1 MRTRGK
7 FGIRAMPSAWKRSA
21 IAGLLA
27 AAFAGAAAGAESV
40 PQLQLHVTGFVVE
53 GDNPLGREET
63 QRILAPYAGAHA
75 GIAGL
80 EAAADALEQAI
91 RARGLAFHRVVL
103 PPQTPRDGTVVLRV
117 LRFVLGRVDVKGA
130 AHFGEAN
137 VLRSLPALRAGE
149 VPHPHALA
157 RSLAIAN
164 ENPAKQ
170 TLLTMREGSSEGTVD
185 AEVSVRDA
193 NPQQAFIALSNT
205 GSRQTGHYRASFG
218 YQHANLFDRDH
229 VLTLSFTTSPDHV
242 GDVKQYGAYYAVPFY
257 ASGAS
262 LSLYATYSDVNSGRI
277 ADFFQVSGRGTFF
290 GARYTYA
297 LPRSGAYT
305 HKATLGMESRHFEN
319 DVSFNASPVGTDV
332 ASSPLAVRYQG
343 RWERAAGETAFHV
356 EHVANIGWGADN
368 DAAAYGANRLGAQRD
383 WRLWRYGVDLT
394 QVLAPNWVVTAR
406 LRGQQAGEPLIAGEQ
421 FGLGGA
427 YSVRGFKERETAG
440 DNGAQLNLEV
450 SGPRIGTVQPLGFV
464 DWGYR
469 RLENAGAGQDAS
481 AHIASVGFGVRWQ
494 WERRLDL
501 QVDVAHV
508 LKGLPAGTA
517 SGDQRI
523 HFALLYRF

>member
-1 MRTRGK
+1 MTTRIK
-7 FGIRAMPSAWKRSA
+7 SGIGTMSSAWKRAALAVS
-21 IAGLLA
+21 LA
-27 AAFAGAAAGAESV
+27 AAFSGAALGADPV
-40 PQLQLHVTGFVVE
+40 PQLQLEVTGFAVE

-117 LRFVLGRVDVKGA
+117 LRFVLGRVEVKGA
-130 AHFGEAN
+130 AHFSEAN
-137 VLRSLPALRAGE
+137 VLRSLPALRTGE
-149 VPHPHALA
+149 VPSPDALA

-164 ENPAKQ
+164 DNPAKQ
-170 TLLTMREGSSEGTVD
+170 TLLTMREGTREGTVD

-193 NPQQAFIALSNT
+193 NPRQTFLALNNT
-205 GSRQTGHYRASFG
+205 GSRQTGHYRTSLGF
-218 YQHANLFDRDH
+218 QHANLFDRDH

-242 GDVKQYGAYYAVPFY
+242 ADVKQYGAYYAVPFY

-262 LSLYATYSDVNSGRI
+262 LALYATYSDVNSGRI
-277 ADFFQVSGRGTFF
+277 ADFFQVSGRGTFL

-297 LPRSGAYT
+297 LPRAGAYT
-305 HKATLGMESRHFEN
+305 HKAALGIERRHFEN
-319 DVSFNASPVGTDV
+319 DVSFNASPIGTDV
-332 ASSPLAVRYQG
+332 ASAPVTLRYQG
-343 RWERAAGETAFHV
+343 RWERAAGETALHV
-356 EHVANIGWGADN
+356 EHVANLGLGADN
-368 DAAAYGANRLGAQRD
+368 DATAYSANRLGARRN
-383 WRLWRYGVDLT
+383 WRLWRYGIDLA
-394 QVLAPNWVVTAR
+394 QVLAPDWVLSAR
-406 LRGQQAGEPLIAGEQ
+406 LRAQHAGEPLIAGEQ

-440 DNGAQLNLEV
+440 DNGTQVSIEV
-450 SGPRIGTVQPLGFV
+450 SGPRIGTVQPLVFA
-464 DWGYR
+464 DWGR
-469 RLENAGAGQDAS
+469 RRIENAGAGQAAS
-481 AHIASVGFGVRWQ
+481 ADVASVGFGARWQ

-508 LKGLPAGTA
+508 LKGLPTGTA
-517 SGDQRI
+517 SGDQRV
-523 HFALLYRF
+523 HFALVYRF